1 MIYSKTFNEKD
12 YDLMTEHI
20 HVDNIIGIL
29 RDTDNGL
36 AHPHRRWEYGLA
48 IRTLRTINAKT
59 VLDIGGGGTV
69 FAPAASWLGMEVI
82 QVDPEPYVERVLAH
96 AKVIDCPLAYI
107 QKDFMDYNT
116 RRVFDAVTA
125 ISTIEHVEDDDS
137 FFDKMLTFVKP
148 GGLLFITTDFH
159 PSGEAKAYPY
169 HLRTY
174 NVKALEALYKRAEKD
189 FHWYKETCE
198 YVYRGDAVNNYTFAS
213 MVLQR
218 SK

>member
-1 MIYSKTFNEKD
+1 MIYSKTFDEAD

-20 HVDNIIGIL
+20 HVDNIIAIL

-48 IRTLRTINAKT
+48 IRALLANKAKT

-82 QVDPEPYVERVLAH
+82 QVDPEPYIKRVLAH

-107 QKDFMDYNT
+107 QKDFMDYNS
-116 RRVFDAVTA
+116 RREFDAVTA
-125 ISTIEHVEDDDS
+125 ISTIEHVLDDGL
-137 FFDKMLTFVKP
+137 FFDKMLTFIKP

-159 PSGEAKAYPY
+159 PSGEALAYPY

-174 NVKALEALYKRAEKD
+174 NIESLEALYVRAS
-189 FHWYKETCE
+189 KEFAWFGDTCD
-198 YVYRGDAVNNYTFAS
+198 YAYRGEDVNNYTFAS
-213 MVLQR
+213 MVL
-218 SK
+218 KKNE